1 MNKIKD
7 ILINDLSGLCRLWR
21 RLSLEQVKK
30 SGITLEQRWILL
42 HLNKHNSVT
51 VGKLADSLGTTPSS
65 VTLITKKME
74 SKNLLERVRGMPDDR
89 TVTLRI
95 TEDGKNLL
103 KDWEEKRREMFSK
116 YLSVMDETDLNKLHE
131 LLSKILNEHEKI
143 SKEECK
149 NDKDR

>member
-30 SGITLEQRWILL
+30 SGITFEQRWILL

-51 VGKLADSLGTTPSS
+51 VGKLADILGTTPSS

-74 SKNLLERVRGMPDDR
+74 NKNLLERVRGIPDDR

-103 KDWEEKRREMFSK
+103 NDWEEKRREMFSK
-116 YLSVMDETDLNKLHE
+116 YLSVMDEVDLNKLHE
-131 LLSKILNEHEKI
+131 LLSKILDEYEKI

>member
-30 SGITLEQRWILL
+30 SGITFEQRWILL

-51 VGKLADSLGTTPSS
+51 VGKLADILGTTQSS

-74 SKNLLERVRGMPDDR
+74 NKNLLERVRGIPDDR

-103 KDWEEKRREMFSK
+103 NDWEEKRREMFSK
-116 YLSVMDETDLNKLHE
+116 YLSVMDEVDLNKLHE
-131 LLSKILNEHEKI
+131 LLSKILDEYEKI

>member
-1 MNKIKD
+1 MNNIKD
-7 ILINDLSGLCRLWR
+7 ILINDLSSLCRLWR

-30 SGITLEQRWILL
+30 SGITFEQRWILL

-103 KDWEEKRREMFSK
+103 KEWEEKRREMFSK
-116 YLSVMDETDLNKLHE
+116 YLSAMDEADLNKLHE
-131 LLSKILNEHEKI
+131 LLSEILDEYEKI
-143 SKEECK
+143 NKEECK